1 MASFKKD
8 NKTVEGSRGVKCGI
22 IKDFKSKGLKVTEKG
37 NVFEN
42 GYLQILLDNGVMLSQ
57 YIMVIPIEGSL
68 FYRILKAI
76 GLAHK
81 IDEYID
87 FPFYEMFEKEVVI
100 ELEYE
105 SVRDSRYL
113 NVTNIYSLAEGEKL
127 IQFQK
132 ARDESRRR
140 SGLLD
145 MNYIEMMNE
154 RKLELENEAN
164 KKEVVD
170 VKEEEFGNE
179 YDELIDF

>member
-1 MASFKKD
+1 MFFCIFFKNFSVNFDTSKISIEARKAFLEKYS
-8 NKTVEGSRGVKCGI
+8 NGSKIGT
-22 IKDFKSKGLKVTEKG
+22 F
-37 NVFEN
+37 
-42 GYLQILLDNGVMLSQ
+42 
-57 YIMVIPIEGSL
+57 YI
-68 FYRILKAI
+68 
-76 GLAHK
+76 
-81 IDEYID
+81 
-87 FPFYEMFEKEVVI
+87 
-100 ELEYE
+100 
-105 SVRDSRYL
+105 
-113 NVTNIYSLAEGEKL
+113 SLAEGEKL

-179 YDELIDF
+179 YDELIGF